1 MTGDKVTKK
10 ILFISRQ
17 APYGQSTAK
26 ECLDAILAASAYE
39 QDLSLLFMGDGV
51 FQLKKH
57 QDTGESQQKNLANI
71 FPVLGLYDIDK
82 IYTQESAL
90 KERGLQQ
97 DDLVV
102 TTTPLN
108 NEAIQTLMEQQ
119 DQLLSF

>member
-17 APYGQSTAK
+17 APYGQSNAK

-39 QDLSLLFMGDGV
+39 QDISLLFMSDGV

-82 IYTQESAL
+82 IYTQDSAL

>member
-1 MTGDKVTKK
+1 MTDNRSPKK

-17 APYGQSTAK
+17 APYGQSAAK

-39 QDLSLLFMGDGV
+39 QDLSLLFMGDGI
-51 FQLKKH
+51 FQLKKN
-57 QDTGESQQKNLANI
+57 QDTGASQQKNLANI

-82 IYTQESAL
+82 IYIQESAL
-90 KERGLQQ
+90 KDRDLQQ

-102 TTTPLN
+102 TTTALN
-108 NEAIQTLMEQQ
+108 NKAIRTLMEQQ